1 MDTIVKK
8 AMPKGVGVI
17 AVSVVPTKS
26 MKFCA
31 ASGLGAA
38 SILS

>member
-1 MDTIVKK
+1 
-8 AMPKGVGVI
+8 MPKGVGVI

-31 ASGLGAA
+31 FSGLGAYCQYYPEFV
-38 SILS
+38 SR